1 MKHENE
7 GLWAHFPG
15 DTNTTI
21 TRNFTFFKLINED
34 EFLIHHAKPQF
45 QEVSNFKIQ
54 ELQDFLDITYLDDG
68 NKVKIRDWL
77 RFK

>member
-1 MKHENE
+1 MIVEQVIDQVIMKHENE

-21 TRNFTFFKLINED
+21 TRNFTFFKLINEE

-54 ELQDFLDITYLDDG
+54 EL
-68 NKVKIRDWL
+68 
-77 RFK
+77 

>member
-21 TRNFTFFKLINED
+21 TRNFTFFKLINEE

-68 NKVKIRDWL
+68 NKVKIRDWI

>member
-21 TRNFTFFKLINED
+21 TRNFTFFKLINEE